1 MQQEDSDNKSV
12 ENDIAALSNLALRH
26 YQEGDLQQAQD
37 TCNRILRKQQRPDA
51 ILILGKIAHE
61 QRKFKAAIERYQQ
74 FLGLI
79 PDHAQTHFNL
89 GVVLEELGRLERA
102 IEHYEQ
108 SIRIDADNAAVHRKL
123 GDAYTKLQRWD
134 EAIKAFRQ
142 VVRIQ
147 ADDVG
152 TIMKLGNVYIAA
164 RLFTESILLYEQALK
179 LLPDNA
185 QLHRQLGASLQRMGR
200 TKKAIACFEQA
211 LHLDSDYVDV
221 RIDLARVLRQTG
233 RAEEALNPLE
243 EAIDL
248 DPNNGEAHITLALTL
263 RQLGQTERAI
273 ERLEQFLTVRPACGS
288 AYYHISM
295 IEPEQDWIP
304 VVKKIVSD
312 PKLPKGDESYCHF
325 ALGNFLDT
333 GKSFDQAFRHFQ
345 KANQLRREKL
355 TYDAKENCQTT
366 DRLIN
371 FYSKS
376 FFEDRR
382 RFGSDSQLPVFIVGM
397 PRSGTTLIEQ
407 ILSSHAEVHGAG
419 EVEAF
424 PGVSHS
430 IAEQLKDAGPPPDCM
445 TFIDKKMVEEFSA
458 QYLQELTLQSPS
470 AARVTDKQ
478 PGNFVRIWLIKTL
491 FPDARIVDCQRNPLD
506 NCLSLFFH
514 CFTPL
519 TCSFELTELGQY
531 YLDYQRLMS
540 HWQKLFPGEI
550 FTVQY
555 EELVMDQ
562 EGISKQ
568 LIDYLGLEWDE
579 KCIDFHNNE
588 RNVMSP
594 SNMQVRQ
601 PIYDSAMN
609 RWKNYEKHIQ
619 PLVAMFQP
627 D

>member
-1 MQQEDSDNKSV
+1 MQQEDSNDNSIEK
-12 ENDIAALSNLALRH
+12 DIAALSDMALQH
-26 YQEGDLQQAQD
+26 YQEGHLKQAQEV
-37 TCNRILRKQQRPDA
+37 CQRILREQQRPDA

-61 QRKFKAAIERYQQ
+61 QREFKAAVERYEQ
-74 FLGLI
+74 FLGI
-79 PDHAQTHFNL
+79 VPDHAQTHFNL
-89 GVVLEELGRLERA
+89 GVVLERLGRAESA
-102 IEHYEQ
+102 IEHYKK
-108 SIRIDADNAAVHRKL
+108 SISINADDATVHRKL
-123 GDAYTKLQRWD
+123 GHAYTKLHRWD
-134 EAIKAFRQ
+134 EAIRAFRQ
-142 VVRIQ
+142 VLRIQ

-152 TIMKLGNVYIAA
+152 TIIKLGNVYIAA
-164 RLFTESILLYEQALK
+164 RQFTESILLYEQALE
-179 LLPDNA
+179 LLPNNA
-185 QLHRQLGASLQRMGR
+185 HLHRHLGASLQRMGR
-200 TKKAIACFEQA
+200 TKKAVACFEQA
-211 LHLDSDYVDV
+211 LHLDPDYVDV
-221 RIDLARVLRQTG
+221 RIDLARVLRQAG
-233 RAEEALNPLE
+233 RAEEALSPLE
-243 EAIDL
+243 EAVDL
-248 DPNNGEAHITLALTL
+248 DPDNGEAHITLALTL
-263 RQLGQTERAI
+263 RQLAQTKPAI
-273 ERLEQFLTVRPACGS
+273 EQLKKFLTIRPACGS

-295 IEPEQDWIP
+295 IEPEQEWIP
-304 VVKKIVSD
+304 VVEELVSD
-312 PKLPKGDESYCHF
+312 PKLPKGDASYCHF
-325 ALGNFLDT
+325 ALGNFLDS
-333 GKSFDQAFRHFQ
+333 GKSFDQAFRHFN
-345 KANQLRREKL
+345 KANKLRREKL
-355 TYDAKENCQTT
+355 TYDAKDNSQTV
-366 DRLIN
+366 DNLIN
-371 FYSKS
+371 FYSKT

-382 RFGSDSQLPVFIVGM
+382 RFGSASQLPVFIVGM

-445 TFIDKKMVEEFSA
+445 TFIDRKLVEEFSA

-470 AARVTDKQ
+470 VARITDKQ

-491 FPDARIVDCQRNPLD
+491 FPDARIVHCQRNPLD

-555 EELVMDQ
+555 EELVTDQ
-562 EGISKQ
+562 ERVSKQ

-579 KCIDFHNNE
+579 NCIDFHNNE

-594 SNMQVRQ
+594 SNIQVRQ

-609 RWKNYEKHIQ
+609 RWKNYEEHIQ
-619 PLVAMFQP
+619 PLIDMLRP
-627 D
+627 E

>member
-1 MQQEDSDNKSV
+1 MQQEDSNDNSIEK
-12 ENDIAALSNLALRH
+12 DIAALSDMALQH
-26 YQEGDLQQAQD
+26 YQEGHLKQAQEV
-37 TCNRILRKQQRPDA
+37 CQRILREQQRPDA

-61 QRKFKAAIERYQQ
+61 QREFKAAVERYEQ
-74 FLGLI
+74 FLGI
-79 PDHAQTHFNL
+79 VPDHAQTHFNL
-89 GVVLEELGRLERA
+89 GVVLERLGRAESA
-102 IEHYEQ
+102 IEHYKK
-108 SIRIDADNAAVHRKL
+108 SISINADDATVHRKL
-123 GDAYTKLQRWD
+123 GHAYTKLHRWD
-134 EAIKAFRQ
+134 EAIRAFRQ
-142 VVRIQ
+142 VLRIQ

-152 TIMKLGNVYIAA
+152 TIIKLGNVYIAA
-164 RLFTESILLYEQALK
+164 RQFTESILLYEQALE
-179 LLPDNA
+179 LLPNNA
-185 QLHRQLGASLQRMGR
+185 HLHRHLGASLQRMGR
-200 TKKAIACFEQA
+200 TKKAVACFEQA
-211 LHLDSDYVDV
+211 LHLDPDYVDV
-221 RIDLARVLRQTG
+221 RIDLARVLRQAG
-233 RAEEALNPLE
+233 RAEEALSPLE
-243 EAIDL
+243 EAVDL
-248 DPNNGEAHITLALTL
+248 DPDNGEAHITLALTL
-263 RQLGQTERAI
+263 RQLAQTKPAI
-273 ERLEQFLTVRPACGS
+273 EQLKKFLTIRPACGS

-295 IEPEQDWIP
+295 IEPEQEWIP
-304 VVKKIVSD
+304 VVEELVSD
-312 PKLPKGDESYCHF
+312 PKLPKGDASYCHF
-325 ALGNFLDT
+325 ALGNFLDS
-333 GKSFDQAFRHFQ
+333 GKSFDQAFRHFK
-345 KANQLRREKL
+345 KANKLRREKL
-355 TYDAKENCQTT
+355 TYDAKDNSQTV
-366 DRLIN
+366 DNLIN
-371 FYSKS
+371 FYSKT

-382 RFGSDSQLPVFIVGM
+382 RFGSASQLPVFIVGM

-445 TFIDKKMVEEFSA
+445 TFIDRKLVEEFSA

-470 AARVTDKQ
+470 VARITDKQ

-491 FPDARIVDCQRNPLD
+491 FPDARIVHCQRNPLD

-555 EELVMDQ
+555 EELVTDQ
-562 EGISKQ
+562 ERVSKQ

-579 KCIDFHNNE
+579 NCIDFHNNE

-594 SNMQVRQ
+594 SNIQVRQ

-609 RWKNYEKHIQ
+609 RWKNYEEHIQ
-619 PLVAMFQP
+619 PLIDMLRP
-627 D
+627 E